1 MQLKSYRA
9 ATIQEAIE
17 LIRRDLG
24 PDAAVLHAREAPRRG
39 LARWFGRRL
48 IEVTA
53 SPDANVPS
61 RFQQRTA
68 AQRPNILTRSVSEGR
83 SREHV
88 GVTAGVPR

>member
-9 ATIQEAIE
+9 YTIQEAIE

-24 PDAAVLHAREAPRRG
+24 PDAAVLHAREVRRG
-39 LARWFGRRL
+39 WLGRLWKRRQ

-61 RFQQRTA
+61 RFAPKRA
-68 AQRPNILTRSVSEGR
+68 ANRPSFAKLMTEP
-83 SREHV
+83 
-88 GVTAGVPR
+88 A

>member
-61 RFQQRTA
+61 RFVGFRVTGPA
-68 AQRPNILTRSVSEGR
+68 AKRHNSIAQGAALGREGKK
-83 SREHV
+83 
-88 GVTAGVPR
+88 ADKP